1 MPEVLTGFLEV
12 HEPLGDSTVVSERA
26 FLDQQRNGRKSAK
39 IFSVRKDLVVF
50 SVKRGA

>member
-26 FLDQQRNGRKSAK
+26 FLDQQRIGKKSAK
-39 IFSVRKDLVVF
+39 ILAVRKNPGHFL
-50 SVKRGA
+50 SQRGA